1 MVEEFKNYLKVEL
14 VKLRKASLLNLL
26 FRFVIYDLPFPLV
39 DGVNII
45 NYSTG
50 SVIGEAREIVGNNVS
65 LYQRSG
71 SESEAINR
79 PNGKNECARATC
91 VV

>member
-1 MVEEFKNYLKVEL
+1 MKEFEDYLEVEL
-14 VKLRKASLLNLL
+14 VKLRKASLSNLL

-50 SVIGEAREIVGNNVS
+50 SVISGTREIIGNNVS
-65 LYQRSG
+65 FAFTVYDPYAIVFNRS
-71 SESEAINR
+71 EKTKYIR
-79 PNGKNECARATC
+79 
-91 VV
+91 